1 MLVRLIY
8 VSTAHEKIEK
18 DEFRKI
24 LDAANRLNSQKG
36 LTGMLAFN
44 GNYFLQALEGD
55 REEVNRLYNKL
66 NLDERHHNLAVLK
79 FEEIQHR
86 QWSSW
91 SMGFAAAK
99 TENKLLFL
107 KYSAGNIFNPYTMSG
122 DGAEKLLL
130 ELTDN
135 MIALTQPTPISQPI
149 ISESQIITQ
158 PVVQLPTTEQM
169 IASATLD
176 NKPSSNIFSRLF
188 KG

>member
-1 MLVRLIY
+1 MLIRLIY
-8 VSTAHEKIEK
+8 VSTADEKIDK

-24 LDAANRLNSQKG
+24 LDTAIRINSQKG

-44 GNYFLQALEGD
+44 GRYFLQALEGD
-55 REEVNRLYNKL
+55 RDEVNKLYNQL
-66 NLDERHHNLAVLK
+66 NLDQRHHSLAVLK

-122 DGAEKLLL
+122 DGAEKLLI

-135 MIALTQPTPISQPI
+135 MIALSQPTVISKPIAETQAI
-149 ISESQIITQ
+149 IQ

-176 NKPSSNIFSRLF
+176 NKPNGNIFSRLF